1 MASASPPSK
10 MARVNPPV
18 PGKPMFGCGSSLAS
32 TFTNTCLTSGL
43 TTRDAIASPLLEH
56 LERLLSSSQE
66 NLNQS
71 IGHYKLMLRKI
82 FDTPAG
88 PLQATKNAGG
98 GGGVYALTSNY
109 LCLQCPV
116 LVTEEDRIKHGSK
129 KAHRF
134 CMRKQGH
141 ASNSVP

>member
-1 MASASPPSK
+1 MPPCFPPS
-10 MARVNPPV
+10 
-18 PGKPMFGCGSSLAS
+18 
-32 TFTNTCLTSGL
+32 
-43 TTRDAIASPLLEH
+43 LEH
-56 LERLLSSSQE
+56 LERLLTSSQD

-82 FDTPAG
+82 FDTPVG
-88 PLQATKNAGG
+88 PLQATKNANGG
-98 GGGVYALTSNY
+98 GSYALTSNY

-134 CMRKQGH
+134 CMSLSEHLGS
-141 ASNSVP
+141 ASLWRARG

>member
-1 MASASPPSK
+1 M
-10 MARVNPPV
+10 
-18 PGKPMFGCGSSLAS
+18 
-32 TFTNTCLTSGL
+32 TSGANNSRCHRL
-43 TTRDAIASPLLEH
+43 PSLEH

-71 IGHYKLMLRKI
+71 TGHYKLMLRKI

-98 GGGVYALTSNY
+98 GGIYALTSNY

-141 ASNSVP
+141 ASGRVP